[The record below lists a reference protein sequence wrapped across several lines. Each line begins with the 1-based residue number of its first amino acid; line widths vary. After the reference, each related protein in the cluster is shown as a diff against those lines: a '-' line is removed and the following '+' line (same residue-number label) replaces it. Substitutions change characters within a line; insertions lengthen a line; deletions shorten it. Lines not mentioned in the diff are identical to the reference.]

1 MGDLVLVSAVY
12 TVADQQIDVMTALKG
27 IQSSNYGAIKLPIA
41 TLDADL
47 RKDNQIV
54 TAADAAPLKLTPPS
68 LTVNYKDATGANH
81 YVTKKIGETLEIGK
95 RSALGQFI
103 QKPGD
108 VLWSIA
114 LVAAKGQFVFV
125 IVLGWALVVMW
136 AFKQWKFLETAF
148 DVGGIAQGPPPYS
161 SETYG
166 IVGPW
171 VMFLIYWLFQ
181 LFAYPSKI
189 FGAAFGAT
197 EPPRGWLVKIL
208 ITVASGL
215 APLAGFFFQL
225 MIWFTVVTSI
235 PVTKKTV

>member
-1 MGDLVLVSAVY
+1 MGILVLVSAVY
-12 TVADQQIDVMTALKG
+12 KVGDQDIDVMSILSD
-27 IQSSNYGAIKLPIA
+27 IQSKNYGAIEISVA

-47 RKDNQIV
+47 RKDDRIV
-54 TAADAAPLKLTPPS
+54 IAANADSLKQTPPS
-68 LTVNYKDATGANH
+68 LTVNYKDPTGANH
-81 YVTKKIGETLEIGK
+81 YVTKKISETLTIGK
-95 RSALGQFI
+95 RSAIGQFI

-114 LVAAKGQFVFV
+114 LVAAKGQFIFV

-136 AFKQWKFLETAF
+136 SFKQWQFIEKAF
-148 DVGGIAQGPPPYS
+148 DIGGVAAGPPPYS

-171 VMFLIYWLFQ
+171 VMFLIYWLLQAFV
-181 LFAYPSKI
+181 YPSKV
-189 FGAAFGAT
+189 FGAAFGPG
-197 EPPRGWLVKIL
+197 EPPRGWLLKIL
-208 ITVASGL
+208 ITVASAL
-215 APLAGFFFQL
+215 APVAGFFFQL